1 LTAFEEECP
10 VTTTA
15 YPSTA
20 QYTEVKRRIQTAIAF
35 PVTPFHDDYSLDE
48 AGLRRLARFMVEGGI
63 EALVTAGGTGE
74 LYNLDTDEW
83 RTVVRATVEEVDKCA
98 LVIAGIGFN
107 GATGAKMAREAQ
119 DIGADALLIFPPYY
133 RTGDEDGLFRYYQMI
148 AGATELPIIPYS
160 RDQAIIGPRLA
171 ERLATLPNAIAY
183 KDGQGSVR
191 NFMRVRQHLGDRFIW
206 LAGTG
211 DDLVPAYFTAGA
223 QGYTSSVA
231 NVSPRLAL
239 DLLHGVQ
246 EGKFAET
253 QALIDRAVVPL
264 YELRDKR
271 RGYEVSAMKA
281 MMEGRGLP
289 GGPVRPPLLDLTAE
303 EKAQAAAWAADW
315 PY

>member
-1 LTAFEEECP
+1 MA
-10 VTTTA
+10 TTVQ
-15 YPSTA
+15 PQTA
-20 QYTEVKRRIQTAIAF
+20 QYEDVRRRIQTAIAF
-35 PVTPFHDDYSLDE
+35 PVTPFNDDYSLDE
-48 AGLRRLARFMVEGGI
+48 AGVRQLARFMVDGGVQ
-63 EALVTAGGTGE
+63 ALVTAGGTGE
-74 LYNLDTDEW
+74 LYNLDIDEW
-83 RTVVRATVEEVDKCA
+83 RTVVRATAEEVNGRA
-98 LVIAGIGFN
+98 LVIAGVGFN
-107 GATGAKMAREAQ
+107 GATGAKMAREAAHL
-119 DIGADALLIFPPYY
+119 GADALLIFPPYY
-133 RTGDEDGLFRYYQMI
+133 RTGDEDGLFAYYSMI
-148 AGATELPIIPYS
+148 ANATELPIIPYS

-171 ERLATLPNAIAY
+171 ERIAALPNAVAY

-246 EGKFAET
+246 AGKFAET
-253 QALIDRAVVPL
+253 QALVDRAIVPL

-289 GGPVRPPLLDLTAE
+289 GGPVRPPLLELNAE

>member
-1 LTAFEEECP
+1 VA
-10 VTTTA
+10 TTVS
-15 YPSTA
+15 PSTA
-20 QYTEVKRRIQTAIAF
+20 QYEEIRSRIQTAIAF
-35 PVTPFHDDYSLDE
+35 PITPFRADYSLDLDGVR
-48 AGLRRLARFMVEGGI
+48 ALARFMVDGGI
-63 EALVTAGGTGE
+63 QALVTAGGTGE

-83 RTVVRATVEEVDKCA
+83 QAVVRATVEEVRGRA
-98 LVIAGIGFN
+98 VVIAGVGFN
-107 GATGAKMAREAQ
+107 GYTGARMARAAQ
-119 DIGADALLIFPPYY
+119 EVGADALLIFPPYY
-133 RTGDEDGLFRYYQMI
+133 RTSDEDGLFAYYRMI
-148 AGATELPIIPYS
+148 AGASELPVIPYS
-160 RDQAIIGPRLA
+160 RDNAVLGPRIA
-171 ERLATLPNAIAY
+171 ERIAEIPNAIAY
-183 KDGQGSVR
+183 KDGQGSAR
-191 NFMRVRQHLGDRFIW
+191 MFMRVRQHLGDRFVW

-246 EGKFAET
+246 QGKMQET
-253 QALIDRAVVPL
+253 QALVDRAIVPL

-289 GGPVRPPLLDLTAE
+289 GGPVRPPLLDLSPE

>member
-1 LTAFEEECP
+1 M
-10 VTTTA
+10 TTTV

-20 QYTEVKRRIQTAIAF
+20 RYEAVKQRIQTAIAF
-35 PVTPFHDDYSLDE
+35 PVTPFHADYSVDE
-48 AGLRRLARFMVEGGI
+48 AGLRHLARFMVEGGI
-63 EALVTAGGTGE
+63 EALVAAGGTGE
-74 LYNLDTDEW
+74 LYNLDIDEW
-83 RTVVRATVEEVDKCA
+83 RTVVRATVEEVNRRA
-98 LVIAGIGFN
+98 LVIAGVGFN
-107 GATGAKMAREAQ
+107 GVTGAKMAREAQ
-119 DIGADALLIFPPYY
+119 QLGADAILIFPPYY
-133 RTGDEDGLFRYYQMI
+133 RTGDEDGLFAYYQMI
-148 AGATELPIIPYS
+148 ANATELPIIPYS
-160 RDQAIIGPRLA
+160 RDNAVLGPRIA
-171 ERLATLPNAIAY
+171 ERLATIPNAIAY

-206 LAGTG
+206 LGGTG

-246 EGKFAET
+246 QGKFTET
-253 QALIDRAVVPL
+253 QELVDRAVVPL

-289 GGPVRPPLLDLTAE
+289 GGPVRPPLLDLNAE

>member
-1 LTAFEEECP
+1 MA
-10 VTTTA
+10 TTMH
-15 YPSTA
+15 PSTA
-20 QYTEVKRRIQTAIAF
+20 QYEEVRQRIQTAIAF
-35 PVTPFHDDYSLDE
+35 PVTPFHADYSLDE
-48 AGLRRLARFMVEGGI
+48 AGVRHLARFMVEGGI
-63 EALVTAGGTGE
+63 RALVTAGGTGE
-74 LYNLDTDEW
+74 LYNLDLDEW
-83 RTVVRATVEEVDKCA
+83 RIVVRATAEEARGRA
-98 LVIAGIGFN
+98 LIIAGVGFN
-107 GATGAKMAREAQ
+107 GTTGAKMAREAQ
-119 DIGADALLIFPPYY
+119 SLGADALLIFPPYY

-160 RDQAIIGPRLA
+160 RDNAVIGPRLA
-171 ERLATLPNAIAY
+171 ERLAEIPNAVAY

-211 DDLVPAYFTAGA
+211 DDLVPAYFVAGA

-246 EGKFAET
+246 EGKFIET
-253 QALIDRAVVPL
+253 QALVDRAVVPL

-289 GGPVRPPLLDLTAE
+289 GGPVRPPLLDLNDE

>member
-1 LTAFEEECP
+1 MA
-10 VTTTA
+10 TTTH
-15 YPSTA
+15 PFTA
-20 QYTEVKRRIQTAIAF
+20 QYEAVRQRIQTAIAF
-35 PVTPFHDDYSLDE
+35 PVTPFHADYSLDE
-48 AGLRRLARFMVEGGI
+48 AGVRRLARFMVEGGI

-74 LYNLDTDEW
+74 LYNLDLDEW
-83 RTVVRATVEEVDKCA
+83 RIVVRATAEEARGRA
-98 LVIAGIGFN
+98 LIIAGIGFN
-107 GATGAKMAREAQ
+107 GVTGAKMAREAQ
-119 DIGADALLIFPPYY
+119 SLGADALLIFPPYY
-133 RTGDEDGLFRYYQMI
+133 RTGDEEGLFRYYRMI
-148 AGATELPIIPYS
+148 AGATALPIIPYS
-160 RDQAIIGPRLA
+160 RDNAVIGPRLA
-171 ERLATLPNAIAY
+171 ERLAEIPNAIAY

-239 DLLHGVQ
+239 DLLHGAQ
-246 EGKFAET
+246 AGKFIET
-253 QALIDRAVVPL
+253 QALVDRAVVPL

-289 GGPVRPPLLDLTAE
+289 GGPVRPPLLDLNAD
-303 EKAQAAAWAADW
+303 EKAQAAAWAAAW

>member
-1 LTAFEEECP
+1 MAATAH
-10 VTTTA
+10 
-15 YPSTA
+15 PSTA
-20 QYTEVKRRIQTAIAF
+20 RYEEVRRRIQTAIAF
-35 PVTPFHDDYSLDE
+35 PVTPFRDDYSLDE
-48 AGLRRLARFMVEGGI
+48 AGVRQLARFMVEGGI
-63 EALVTAGGTGE
+63 QALVTAGGTGE

-83 RTVVRATVEEVDKCA
+83 RTVVRATVEEVGKRA
-98 LVIAGIGFN
+98 VVIAGVGFN
-107 GATGAKMAREAQ
+107 GATGAKMAREAEEL
-119 DIGADALLIFPPYY
+119 GADALLIFPPYY
-133 RTGDEDGLFRYYQMI
+133 RTGDEDGLFAYYRMI
-148 AGATELPIIPYS
+148 AGATELPVIPYS
-160 RDQAIIGPRLA
+160 RDNAVIGPRLA
-171 ERLATLPNAIAY
+171 ERIAALPNAVAY

-191 NFMRVRQHLGDRFIW
+191 TFMRVRQHLGDRFIW

-253 QALIDRAVVPL
+253 QALVDRAIVPL

-289 GGPVRPPLLDLTAE
+289 GGPVRPPLLDLTTE
-303 EKAQAAAWAADW
+303 EKTQAAAWAANW